1 MQKQLEV
8 RKLETSQPDL
18 GLSLIRRYALLTLA
32 MVDAAES
39 SALDDFSALLFERDQ
54 VLLSLEDLDELSP
67 RAIVEFNIAK
77 DLDNTLQATLKQIQ
91 SQTVLELTEVF
102 RSEQGR
108 VSYLSNEA
116 TGNQS
121 QRIDRA
127 S

>member
-1 MQKQLEV
+1 
-8 RKLETSQPDL
+8 
-18 GLSLIRRYALLTLA
+18 